1 MIFVAPGIENL
12 VEVER
17 LLPCTELNF
26 YRSAGAV
33 NRGELTHVGLR
44 SAQMGHHEARRMMKI

>member
-1 MIFVAPGIENL
+1 MIFVALGIEDL

-33 NRGELTHVGLR
+33 NCGELTHV
-44 SAQMGHHEARRMMKI
+44 SACSWHGWVTMRVGE

>member
-1 MIFVAPGIENL
+1 MIFVAPGIEDL

-44 SAQMGHHEARRMMKI
+44 LAQMGHYESKRVMKI